1 MRPLVV
7 LGATGSIGR
16 QTLEV
21 VNRLGLEV
29 AAVAANRP
37 SPEFADVV
45 NRYPDAA
52 AALAGGTDQERA
64 SFVASTPGVDFGAEA
79 VTALAAVPGRIVVN
93 GIVGAAGLAATLAGL
108 EVGNRV
114 ALANK
119 ESMVTAGELVIGTA
133 SSFGGEVIPVD
144 SEHSALFQCLV
155 GEHPEDVARLI
166 LTASGGPFRGRS
178 RADVVDVT
186 PDQAL
191 RHPTWDMG
199 GRITIDSATLVNK
212 GLEVIE
218 AHHMFGIEFDR
229 IVVVVHPQSIV
240 HSAVEFIDGT
250 LKAHVGHPDMRI
262 PIQYALT
269 YPRRAPGPSGA
280 FDLAIQDLLFE
291 PVDRSAFPALD
302 LAYEVGRRGGSAPA
316 VYNAADEVAVDAF
329 LHRRIGF
336 GAITD
341 VVATTVERVAW
352 HPIATPGD
360 VAAADSE
367 ARRVAAG
374 LIAGL
379 SVTARGG

>member
-21 VNRLGLEV
+21 ADRLGLEV

-45 NRYPDAA
+45 ARYPDAA
-52 AALAGGTDQERA
+52 AVLAGGADQGRA
-64 SFVASTPGVDFGAEA
+64 SFEASTPGVDFGAEA

-108 EVGNRV
+108 EAGNRV

-119 ESMVTAGELVIGTA
+119 ESIVTAGELVIGTA
-133 SSFGGEVIPVD
+133 SSFGGEVLPVD
-144 SEHSALFQCLV
+144 SEHSAVFQCLV
-155 GEHPEDVARLI
+155 GEHPDDVARLI
-166 LTASGGPFRGRS
+166 LTASGGPFRGQS
-178 RADVVDVT
+178 RADLVDVT

-218 AHHMFGIEFDR
+218 AHHMFGIDFDR
-229 IVVVVHPQSIV
+229 IAVVVHPQSIV

-269 YPRRAPGPSGA
+269 YPRRAPGPGET
-280 FDLAIQDLLFE
+280 FDLARQELLFE

-302 LAYEVGRRGGSAPA
+302 LAYDVGRRGGSAPA

-360 VAAADSE
+360 VAAADAE
-367 ARRVAAG
+367 ARRVASL

-379 SVTARGG
+379 SVTARDR

>member
-1 MRPLVV
+1 MRALVV

-21 VNRLGLEV
+21 ADRLGLEV

-45 NRYPDAA
+45 ARYPGAT
-52 AALAGGTDQERA
+52 AALAGGSNQERA
-64 SFVASTPGVDFGAEA
+64 SFGASTPGVDFGVEA

-108 EVGNRV
+108 EAGNRV

-119 ESMVTAGELVIGTA
+119 ESMVTAGELVTGAA

-155 GEHPEDVARLI
+155 GEHPADVARLI

-178 RADVVDVT
+178 RADMVDVT
-186 PDQAL
+186 PDEAL

-229 IVVVVHPQSIV
+229 IAVVVHPQSIV

-250 LKAHVGHPDMRI
+250 LKAHVGLPDMRI
-262 PIQYALT
+262 AIQYAMT
-269 YPRRAPGPSGA
+269 YPRRAPGPGAA
-280 FDLAIQDLLFE
+280 FDLAGQDLLFE

-329 LHRRIGF
+329 LHRRLGF

-367 ARRVAAG
+367 ARRVASL

-379 SVTARGG
+379 SLTGGSG